1 MLDAAVLRRRRSV
14 AWSVPTDTTAPN
26 VSITSVS
33 DTTLSLSSDEAGTA
47 YYLINTSSAP
57 LAGSVIE
64 AGGGSMSGSFAAPSG
79 ATNFDLYTAHLAT
92 NTYYLH
98 LTIKDA
104 AGNYSADV
112 PQVFSHTYLG
122 IQFVGGTK
130 NSATTGANFAS
141 SLTGLTGGID
151 TQPRPGDLV
160 IVYTGIAAG
169 SAITCGIDTGVST
182 GWTSDLLP
190 SANDVRDC
198 TLKNFYKIMGPT
210 PDTSVT
216 CISANNSS
224 FSSMFAA
231 IVLRGVHQTTPKDVN
246 SVGTN
251 GINGAPINS
260 AAITP
265 VTAGACI
272 VSGGICT
279 GSSSAVTGVDTAP
292 AGFTNLVAR
301 YLNTPSVDAN
311 IAIAIQLGWTSG
323 AVDPGDFTGATLGV
337 DDSMAAI
344 SMAIKPAA

>member
-216 CISANNSS
+216 CISGNNSS
-224 FSSMFAA
+224 YSSMFAA

-279 GSSSAVTGVDTAP
+279 GSSNAVTGVDTAP

-344 SMAIKPAA
+344 SMAIRPAA

>member
-344 SMAIKPAA
+344 SMAIRPAA

>member
-104 AGNYSADV
+104 AGNFSADV

-122 IQFVGGTK
+122 IQFVGGTA

-151 TQPRPGDLV
+151 TEPRPGDLV

-198 TLKNFYKIMGPT
+198 TLKNFYKIMGAT

-216 CISANNSS
+216 CISGNNSS
-224 FSSMFAA
+224 YSSMFAA

-260 AAITP
+260 TAITP

-272 VSGGICT
+272 VSGGINT
-279 GSSSAVTGVDTAP
+279 GTGTPTAITAAP
-292 AGFTNLVAR
+292 AAFTNLVTTMR
-301 YLNTPSVDAN
+301 NTPSVDAN

-344 SMAIKPAA
+344 SMAIRPAA

>member
-33 DTTLSLSSDEAGTA
+33 DTALALSSDEAGTA

-122 IQFVGGTK
+122 IQFVGGTA

-216 CISANNSS
+216 CISGNNSS

-260 AAITP
+260 TAITP

-272 VSGGICT
+272 VSGGINT
-279 GSSSAVTGVDTAP
+279 GTGTPTAITAAP
-292 AGFTNLVAR
+292 AGFTNLVTTMR
-301 YLNTPSVDAN
+301 NTPSVDAN

-323 AVDPGDFTGATLGV
+323 AVDPGDFIGATLGV

-344 SMAIKPAA
+344 SMAIRPAA

>member
-57 LAGSVIE
+57 LAGPVIE
-64 AGGGSMSGSFAAPSG
+64 AGGGSMSGSFAAPFG
-79 ATNFDLYTAHLAT
+79 ATSFDLYTAHLAT

-279 GSSSAVTGVDTAP
+279 GSSNAVTGVDTAP

-344 SMAIKPAA
+344 SMAIRPAA